1 MCCCHVVP
9 FEVLQVSVVHTS
21 SLYHFPITYEE
32 NQKLLSKLITNVIK
46 EALEISDM
54 QSPKITENIFLNNP
68 AVPIVNVGLSVR
80 NIKRDELCLELE
92 VCMPVNF
99 NQINK

>member
-1 MCCCHVVP
+1 
-9 FEVLQVSVVHTS
+9 
-21 SLYHFPITYEE
+21 
-32 NQKLLSKLITNVIK
+32 
-46 EALEISDM
+46 M